1 MSNEAYDSGL
11 VVGVST
17 VLYLVCA
24 CKSLIGEAGWVD
36 VAQAGD
42 LGGCER
48 NGGGDVGVF
57 GLRWRFSTR
66 AFERAGAGA
75 GVGRGGAG
83 LVGMVGA
90 GWLICPFFLCLHAA
104 WTDMA
109 TNQAA
114 FVTVILAPRRVVVS
128 TCLAQANH
136 CR

>member
-57 GLRWRFSTR
+57 GLRWRFSTI
-66 AFERAGAGA
+66 ALERAGA
-75 GVGRGGAG
+75 GVGRGGVG
-83 LVGMVGA
+83 GDGWSWLVD
-90 GWLICPFFLCLHAA
+90 LSFLSVLACSMDGHG
-104 WTDMA
+104 
-109 TNQAA
+109 NQSGRLRDSH
-114 FVTVILAPRRVVVS
+114 FGSKTGCCINVPGSSEPL
-128 TCLAQANH
+128 
-136 CR
+136 